1 MLPICFPN
9 PNSGKHR
16 WPWCPLT
23 ACFYWCRLRDS
34 NPRPPDYKSSV
45 PRFTYSDDRVFLRP
59 VSRESA
65 ETVPFFQ
72 FHLLPFV
79 SERIV
84 MACLPD
90 ADRTIGA
97 RGGEL
102 CGPD

>member
-1 MLPICFPN
+1 
-9 PNSGKHR
+9 
-16 WPWCPLT
+16 
-23 ACFYWCRLRDS
+23 
-34 NPRPPDYKSSV
+34 
-45 PRFTYSDDRVFLRP
+45 LRP